1 MRILFA
7 VACFLFGNLSFSQT
21 LLFKYT
27 SAIDFN
33 PAAVLQYGQAVY
45 LGSSFVGLKMISFED
60 YGPPPLNNKARF
72 VVLDLK
78 GNTKWTWNAA
88 YYGVSDF
95 YVEPSPS
102 GSFWIRGYNGTDP
115 TGKLLIY
122 DKKMKT
128 WLESS
133 IGQDEAVD
141 FLAMGAPNITSGLC
155 TVTKNESGMLTF
167 YVYKY

>member
-1 MRILFA
+1 
-7 VACFLFGNLSFSQT
+7 
-21 LLFKYT
+21 
-27 SAIDFN
+27 
-33 PAAVLQYGQAVY
+33 
-45 LGSSFVGLKMISFED
+45 MISFED

-102 GSFWIRGYNGTDP
+102 GSFWIKGYNGTDP

-122 DKKMKT
+122 DKKGKT
-128 WLESS
+128 WLEAS
-133 IGQDEAVD
+133 IGQNEAVD
-141 FLAMGAPNITSGLC
+141 FLAMGTRNITSGLC